1 MHAEYAIFYQL
12 SIVMG
17 IAAGLSLMAKLFRQP
32 LIIAYIIS
40 GILVGPTLLNVIHD
54 QSAFESFSQI
64 GIALLLFIIGLGL
77 NVSTIRSTGKP
88 VIATFGAIT
97 LGLGSIS
104 YVVSQLFGFSRNES
118 VVMAIAMLFSSTII
132 IVKSLSDKKEQS
144 RLYGQIAIGI
154 LLAEDVVATLALL
167 YVSASA
173 GNGSNGAVLTLLVK
187 GIFLGSALTFVGGV
201 LMPKLSKLFASSQE
215 LLYIFALAWVFGV
228 ASLFAKAGFSIEI
241 GALFAGVALAHLPYA
256 PAISARLK
264 LLRDFFIV
272 LFFIRLGEQLG
283 INDLNSALIPA
294 LVFSVIAII
303 SKPLLTMISLGLL
316 GYTKQT
322 SFKTAVHLSQ
332 ISEFSIILVVLAQ
345 TTGMITR
352 DLTTIIALTTIFTI
366 AISTYL
372 MKYDDELYRMFEK
385 PLAFFERSK
394 TKQEM
399 RALSHYPL
407 VMLGYH
413 EGGYTFVRTF
423 RRIKKRYIVIDYNPD
438 VIDTLEHQHVN
449 HLYGDATDLELLEEI
464 GVRKSE
470 LIVSNISDSSTNR
483 MLAKHITSANDK
495 AIFICR
501 AARLNDAEALYEAG
515 AAYVMMPH
523 FIGDEHI
530 NSFIQR
536 NGSNKNAFSKYRQQ
550 HLMQLAGVS
559 MTLK

>member
-54 QSAFESFSQI
+54 QSAFQSFSQI

-283 INDLNSALIPA
+283 INDLNLALIPA

-352 DLTTIIALTTIFTI
+352 DLTTIIALTAIFTI

-470 LIVSNISDSSTNR
+470 LIVSNISDSGTNR

>member
-54 QSAFESFSQI
+54 QSAFQSFSQI

-215 LLYIFALAWVFGV
+215 LLYVFALAWVFGV

-283 INDLNSALIPA
+283 INDLNLALIPA

-352 DLTTIIALTTIFTI
+352 DLTTIIALTAIFTI

-470 LIVSNISDSSTNR
+470 LIVSNISDSGTNR

>member
-1 MHAEYAIFYQL
+1 MHADYAIFYQL

-17 IAAGLSLMAKLFRQP
+17 IAAGLSLIAKLFRQP
-32 LIIAYIIS
+32 LIIAYIAS
-40 GILVGPTLLNVIHD
+40 GILVGPTFLNVIHD

-77 NVSTIRSTGKP
+77 NVSIIRNTGKP
-88 VIATFGAIT
+88 VIVTFGAIT
-97 LGLGSIS
+97 LGLGSLS
-104 YVVSQLFGFSRNES
+104 YIVSQLFGFSHSEG

-167 YVSASA
+167 YISASA
-173 GNGSNGAVLTLLVK
+173 GNGSSGDVLTLLGK
-187 GIFLGSALTFVGGV
+187 GIFLGSVLTLVGGFI
-201 LMPKLSKLFASSQE
+201 MPKLSKVFASSQE
-215 LLYIFALAWVFGV
+215 LLYIFALAWVFGI

-283 INDLNSALIPA
+283 INDLNAA
-294 LVFSVIAII
+294 LVPAAVFSIIAVVT
-303 SKPLLTMISLGLL
+303 KPVLTMLSLGVL

-332 ISEFSIILVVLAQ
+332 ISEFSIILVVLVQ
-345 TTGMITR
+345 TTGTITR
-352 DLTTIIALTTIFTI
+352 DLTTIIALTAIFTI

-372 MKYDDELYRMFEK
+372 MKYDDELYRLLER

-399 RALSHYPL
+399 RSLSHYPL

-470 LIVSNISDSSTNR
+470 LIISNISDSGTNQ
-483 MLAKHITSANDK
+483 MLAKHITSSNDK

-536 NGSNKNAFSKYRQQ
+536 NGSNKHAFSKYRQQ

-559 MTLK
+559 MRLK